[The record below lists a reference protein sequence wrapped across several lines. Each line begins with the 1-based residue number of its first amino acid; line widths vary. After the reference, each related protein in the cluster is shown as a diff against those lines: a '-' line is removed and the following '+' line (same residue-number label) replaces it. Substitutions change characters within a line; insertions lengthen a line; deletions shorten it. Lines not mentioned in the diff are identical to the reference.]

1 MGHNMR
7 KFLLTCVVTLYQAIW
22 TSSNDIVFHNSST
35 KTYMQY
41 AVTLSLDTWTP
52 TLGEETTMVK
62 DVCRAWE
69 TMVMQISIGDSVIEL
84 IYHRC

>member
-22 TSSNDIVFHNSST
+22 T
-35 KTYMQY
+35 
-41 AVTLSLDTWTP
+41 L

>member
-1 MGHNMR
+1 MR

-22 TSSNDIVFHNSST
+22 T
-35 KTYMQY
+35 
-41 AVTLSLDTWTP
+41 L

-62 DVCRAWE
+62 DVCRAWL
-69 TMVMQISIGDSVIEL
+69 TMVVGDSVIKL